1 MTFCVIEIETKR
13 GEIYRIPSMPVTSM
27 EDLLGHLE
35 RFGRISFSELT
46 LVTQDKACLVI
57 PWRIV
62 GVIRVDGEEKWR
74 CLV

>member
-1 MTFCVIEIETKR
+1 MKFQVVEIETK
-13 GEIYRIPSMPVTSM
+13 GGAIYRIPSMPETSVG
-27 EDLLGHLE
+27 DLIGHLE

-62 GVIRVDGEEKWR
+62 GVLRVDGEEKWR
-74 CLV
+74 SLV